1 MFSTGVVTKL
11 VRLARLPRLI
21 KLIDISRFS
30 KILKSFEKEGGG
42 DDQWIVQQ
50 YFILYVYNIMRLI
63 IIAIMITYFIGCIV
77 YFISNEF
84 NLDVDVEEGNTFIK
98 AFNLETLQ
106 SDKQRLIVCCYFAL
120 TMLSTVG
127 YGDYYPMSS
136 REMIAAVIIMLACV
150 AIFSFIMSSFLE
162 IISSYNQKM
171 DTVDKSKQL
180 DRWISSLERYTMG
193 TPLHPSLINDITMD
207 VQYFNSNDRVNYLKN
222 GSNFNEL
229 PEKIV
234 KEMVGDFIFADIFL
248 QYQRFFRPELLKEKE
263 FLYNVAMG
271 FLPRR
276 FDHMNHTDKI
286 IYEEDQEVS
295 EMYFVLSGQ
304 IGYAI
309 NALQMKSAGSFY
321 KIGRK
326 QKGRQLICDHYAIN
340 KKKSKF
346 IYIALEECECFALQ
360 AKYMEQVIF
369 PRNLEIE
376 AELRSSCYHFY
387 KTAIYRPLML
397 FRK

>member
-1 MFSTGVVTKL
+1 VVTKL

-84 NLDVDVEEGNTFIK
+84 NTEEDLQSGNTFNQ
-98 AFNLETLQ
+98 AFGLENLD
-106 SDKQRLIVCCYFAL
+106 SDKSRLIVCCYFAL
-120 TMLSTVG
+120 TMLATVG
-127 YGDYYPMSS
+127 YGDYYPISS

-171 DTVDKSKQL
+171 DTVDKSEEL
-180 DRWISSLERYTMG
+180 DRWLISLERYTKG
-193 TPLHPSLINDITMD
+193 TPLNLSLINDITAD

-222 GSNFNEL
+222 GSVFSQL

-234 KEMVGDFIFADIFL
+234 KEMVADFIFADIFL
-248 QYQRFFRPELLKEKE
+248 QYKRFFRMEFLKEKE
-263 FLYNVAMG
+263 FLYDVAMG
-271 FLPRR
+271 FMPRR
-276 FDHMNHTDKI
+276 FDHSNPVDKI
-286 IYEEDQEVS
+286 IYEEDQEVV
-295 EMYFVLSGQ
+295 EMYFVLNGQ

-309 NALQMKSAGSFY
+309 NALQMKHTGSFY
-321 KIGRK
+321 KIGRR

-346 IYIALEECECFALQ
+346 IYIALEDCDCFALSS
-360 AKYMEQVIF
+360 KYFEKVIF
-369 PRNLEIE
+369 PKNQEIE
-376 AELRSSCYHFY
+376 AELRSACHMHY
-387 KTAIYRPLML
+387 KLAI
-397 FRK
+397 